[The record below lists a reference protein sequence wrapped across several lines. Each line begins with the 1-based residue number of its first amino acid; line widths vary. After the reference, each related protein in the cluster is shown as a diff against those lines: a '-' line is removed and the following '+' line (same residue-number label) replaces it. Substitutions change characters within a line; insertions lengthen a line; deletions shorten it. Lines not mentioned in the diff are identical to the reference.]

1 MGKQHPKRERKD
13 EQAKNKA
20 REEKLL
26 EKLPDQSQPGVERGE
41 RLTTGKTI
49 ARGGHPKHEDKPS

>member
-1 MGKQHPKRERKD
+1 MGQQHPTPERKN

-26 EKLPDQSQPGVERGE
+26 EKLPDESPPGEERGE
-41 RLTTGKTI
+41 RLQTGKTI
-49 ARGGHPKHEDKPS
+49 ARGGHPEAEGNS